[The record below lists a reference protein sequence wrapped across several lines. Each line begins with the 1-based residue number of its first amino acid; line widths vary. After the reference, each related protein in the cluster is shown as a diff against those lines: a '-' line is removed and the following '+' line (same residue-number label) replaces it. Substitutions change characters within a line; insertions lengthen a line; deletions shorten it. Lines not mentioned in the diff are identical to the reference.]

1 MEVNIYVEWSL
12 FHVTDIFVMV
22 YHQVLPLAQGYLFS
36 GKLWHRPGEPCLVH
50 ITWCNRI
57 QPLLCSRKKLN
68 DHGQIWDS
76 RWVYWCKKV
85 CKKDWWILQNISKHY
100 SGNVVI
106 TLYRKHRGSLKLR
119 NYKFLLTGITG
130 SPFSCK
136 VMVKEFESFQ
146 LARKWHYMYIVQF
159 KTVINK

>member
-1 MEVNIYVEWSL
+1 MTMVKNETHFKCIGARNYAEK
-12 FHVTDIFVMV
+12 TDNAVWLEN
-22 YHQVLPLAQGYLFS
+22 H
-36 GKLWHRPGEPCLVH
+36 
-50 ITWCNRI
+50 
-57 QPLLCSRKKLN
+57 
-68 DHGQIWDS
+68 
-76 RWVYWCKKV
+76 
-85 CKKDWWILQNISKHY
+85 WWILQNISTHY

-136 VMVKEFESFQ
+136 VMVKECESFQ